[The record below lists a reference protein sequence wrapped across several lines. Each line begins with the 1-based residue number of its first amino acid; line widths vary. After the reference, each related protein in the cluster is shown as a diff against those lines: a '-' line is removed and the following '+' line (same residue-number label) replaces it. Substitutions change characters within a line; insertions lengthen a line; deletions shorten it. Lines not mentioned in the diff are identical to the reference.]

1 MAWYWILLICLG
13 YLLMVLVTTVV
24 ARLLDIF
31 WEDELIILI
40 GMFWPVAVPISI
52 LVFIFIA
59 INALSEELTKKIS
72 KKIEQ
77 IQDER
82 KLRNVN

>member
-24 ARLLDIF
+24 VRLLDIF
-31 WEDELIILI
+31 WEDELIFLI
-40 GMFWPVAVPISI
+40 GMFWPVAVPIGI
-52 LVFIFIA
+52 LVFIFMA
-59 INALSEELTKKIS
+59 INVLSEELTKKIS

-82 KLRNVN
+82 KLRNTC